1 MWERIKNNFDNGIR
15 KLKWFSSALS
25 DRLKIEISVMRLLH
39 QSEQLGEKR
48 DELMKTI
55 GQRVF
60 ELRGQPERS
69 IMNDSIISEALSEIE
84 RINSEME
91 ATKKKASEISKIE
104 P

>member
-1 MWERIKNNFDNGIR
+1 MWQRLKNNFDNGIK

-39 QSEQLGEKR
+39 QSEQLAEKK
-48 DELMKTI
+48 DELMKVI
-55 GQRVF
+55 GRRVF
-60 ELRGQPERS
+60 ELRQQSERS
-69 IMNDSIISEALSEIE
+69 IINDRIISEALIEIE

-91 ATKKKASEISKIE
+91 ATKKRASEISKIE

>member
-1 MWERIKNNFDNGIR
+1 MWQRLKNNFDNGIK

-25 DRLKIEISVMRLLH
+25 DRLKIEISVMKLLH
-39 QSEQLGEKR
+39 QSEQLAEKK
-48 DELMKTI
+48 DELMKVI
-55 GQRVF
+55 GRRVF
-60 ELRGQPERS
+60 ELRQQSERS
-69 IMNDSIISEALSEIE
+69 IINDRIISEALIEIE

>member
-1 MWERIKNNFDNGIR
+1 MWQRLKNNFDNGIK

-25 DRLKIEISVMRLLH
+25 DRLKIEISVMKLLH
-39 QSEQLGEKR
+39 QSEQLAEKK
-48 DELMKTI
+48 DELMKII
-55 GQRVF
+55 GRRVF
-60 ELRGQPERS
+60 ELRQQSERS
-69 IMNDSIISEALSEIE
+69 IINDRIISEALFEIE